1 MGFTL
6 IKYGLLKPCENIE
19 RQIHK
24 IENKLGT
31 TNNQILSETFDMIT
45 SVKLFST
52 ESHHLKDFQMN
63 SERSLKNL
71 KFIVFLRCFREFTN
85 GILQVCIFGGV
96 LYYGLTVMNSNS
108 SGVGDL
114 PAFFLLIRSFRELF
128 GRIKWHH
135 ETLVREFADIERYVG
150 DFFSSKKHC
159 GLAILNKKKDA
170 KILPFFRLSLGPIIY
185 YFFDGRFPSFSRYLN
200 RTFP

>member
-6 IKYGLLKPCENIE
+6 IKYGLLKPCEHIE
-19 RQIHK
+19 HQIHK

-63 SERSLKNL
+63 IERSLKNL

-85 GILQVCIFGGV
+85 GVLQVCIFGGV

-135 ETLVREFADIERYVG
+135 EVLVREFADIERY
-150 DFFSSKKHC
+150 
-159 GLAILNKKKDA
+159 L
-170 KILPFFRLSLGPIIY
+170 LSLLSSSIFYVHTYPCVDNYIHSYHLPGQLTELPAY
-185 YFFDGRFPSFSRYLN
+185 SDLCPRPTRVAHNAQALK
-200 RTFP
+200 

>member
-6 IKYGLLKPCENIE
+6 IKYGLLKPCEHIE
-19 RQIHK
+19 HQIHK

-52 ESHHLKDFQMN
+52 ESHHLKDFQM
-63 SERSLKNL
+63 SIERSLKNL

-85 GILQVCIFGGV
+85 GVLQVCIFGGV

-135 ETLVREFADIERYVG
+135 EVLVREFADIERYLLMWMIPSRICSLLVLR
-150 DFFSSKKHC
+150 H
-159 GLAILNKKKDA
+159 
-170 KILPFFRLSLGPIIY
+170 LPNEETIFIS
-185 YFFDGRFPSFSRYLN
+185 
-200 RTFP
+200 